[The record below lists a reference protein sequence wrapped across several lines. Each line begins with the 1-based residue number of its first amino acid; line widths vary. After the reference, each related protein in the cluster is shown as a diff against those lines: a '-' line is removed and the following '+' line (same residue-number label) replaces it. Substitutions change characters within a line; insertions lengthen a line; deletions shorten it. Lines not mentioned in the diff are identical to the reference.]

1 MTGDMVDEVLGK
13 ALLDCVDDPRVL
25 RVASLE
31 SEAEAE
37 ATGDAE
43 AAPDLVSR
51 SVIETVNEG
60 LDVAVDEIV
69 SVVIMERVLESK
81 ELIDG
86 RDDVV
91 TPSDADEDDVE
102 RGVVEAEPLLTA
114 VLLASCDALDDI
126 DGTVALAVIVASPV
140 DVGAVD

>member
-1 MTGDMVDEVLGK
+1 MVDEVLGK

-91 TPSDADEDDVE
+91 TPSVADEDDVE

>member
-1 MTGDMVDEVLGK
+1 
-13 ALLDCVDDPRVL
+13 
-25 RVASLE
+25 
-31 SEAEAE
+31 
-37 ATGDAE
+37 
-43 AAPDLVSR
+43 
-51 SVIETVNEG
+51 
-60 LDVAVDEIV
+60 
-69 SVVIMERVLESK
+69 MERVLESK

-91 TPSDADEDDVE
+91 TPSVADEDDVK
-102 RGVVEAEPLLTA
+102 RGVVETEPLLTA